1 MSDSYQYRHKL
12 AAGFLEEARQDF
24 TLKRW
29 RSVMD
34 GAQLAVENAA
44 KAVLA
49 LIGPVGR
56 THFPAPLL
64 RDLVKEGVFPE
75 SQRHSVLRLATLAEQ
90 LGMDIHI
97 QTDYGDE
104 VERLT
109 PWELFDEGDAKQAL
123 MMAEEAVALAG
134 QIGQSLISQ

>member
-29 RSVMD
+29 RS
-34 GAQLAVENAA
+34 
-44 KAVLA
+44 
-49 LIGPVGR
+49 
-56 THFPAPLL
+56 L